1 MKRHCTLK
9 QHQTTSLASN
19 QTQAFTMFVGE
30 VFLESVSTG
39 VITAE
44 EIAWITAKQNKFDRQ
59 EEAMALKLGRLLD
72 EGVIQIGCRMLGDH
86 ARSA

>member
-1 MKRHCTLK
+1 MSKGM
-9 QHQTTSLASN
+9 N
-19 QTQAFTMFVGE
+19 FGE

-44 EIAWITAKQNKFDRQ
+44 EIAWITATQTQFNRQ

-72 EGVIQIGCRMLGDH
+72 EGVIQIGCRLLQ
-86 ARSA
+86 A